1 MNIAQASTECILLW
15 RSRII
20 GNFYAGLILKGVMV
34 NINIG
39 AFIKAVVVWRRSS
52 GWLCEVVV
60 YIGKTILAV
69 RHNPRTA
76 SYRCLLDR
84 KSVV

>member
-20 GNFYAGLILKGVMV
+20 GNFYAGLVLKGVMV

-39 AFIKAVVVWRRSS
+39 AFIKAVMIW
-52 GWLCEVVV
+52 
-60 YIGKTILAV
+60 
-69 RHNPRTA
+69 
-76 SYRCLLDR
+76 
-84 KSVV
+84 